1 MKDEPTDGGG
11 GEDRIGGEAATG
23 SSSPGEEL
31 LNWLAVAQLMLSM
44 TLTAIKGGVE
54 DDCSSMSTSSKLGLN
69 RKDQQRNVGHAA

>member
-31 LNWLAVAQLMLSM
+31 LNWLAVAQLRLSM

-54 DDCSSMSTSSKLGLN
+54 DDCSSISTSSKLGLEKIN
-69 RKDQQRNVGHAA
+69 KEM